1 MKSLLKEHL
10 EKHKFFDTL
19 KSAIAKDP
27 RHANLDR
34 NAIIQKIKDEGI
46 LSDILQQLPVK
57 KTTGVLDPPVK
68 VQAFEA
74 KKTITAKLFNKEN
87 LDPNRRYLAVRVV

>member
-1 MKSLLKEHL
+1 MKEHL

-46 LSDILQQLPVK
+46 LSDILSQLPVK
-57 KTTGVLDPPVK
+57 KTTGVLDPPAK
-68 VQAFEA
+68 V
-74 KKTITAKLFNKEN
+74 
-87 LDPNRRYLAVRVV
+87 

>member
-1 MKSLLKEHL
+1 M

-34 NAIIQKIKDEGI
+34 NAIIQKIKEEGI
-46 LSDILQQLPVK
+46 LNDILQQLPVK
-57 KTTGVLDPPVK
+57 KSTGVIEPSTK

-74 KKTITAKLFNKEN
+74 RKTLTSKLFNKEN
-87 LDPNRRYLAVRVV
+87 LDPNRRYLAVRLV